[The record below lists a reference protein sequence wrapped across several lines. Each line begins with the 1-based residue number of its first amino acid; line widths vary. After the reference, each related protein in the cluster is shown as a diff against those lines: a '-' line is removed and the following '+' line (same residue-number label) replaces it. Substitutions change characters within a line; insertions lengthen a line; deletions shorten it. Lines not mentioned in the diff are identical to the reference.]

1 MTKTASYEPH
11 WLLPTFINLMSGGI
25 AGCVSKT
32 AVAPLDRVKIL
43 FQTRNEHYLSSIQS
57 SFGVFKTI
65 ARIKRE
71 EGISHLWKGNTAT
84 LWRVFPYASIQ
95 FVSYEIFKKRIP
107 RADHSPQNIG
117 FKPFYHLVCGS
128 SAGCV
133 ATIFTYP
140 LDMIRARM
148 ASQVHRNV
156 YRNSWHGLT
165 VMKRE
170 EGYRSWFKGMRT
182 TIQGIIPYAGVNFS
196 TFETLKFFAP
206 KNENGDLPTF
216 WKLVCGG
223 IAGPVGQTVS
233 YPWDLVRRR
242 QQTWGF
248 APGTEDVGK
257 IGTCASFRKIVRMEG
272 FFGLWRGISINYLKA
287 TPTVAIAFTVYETIQ
302 SNLQFV
308 LL

>member
-1 MTKTASYEPH
+1 MFVVPPPENIVSSPYCHHPH
-11 WLLPTFINLMSGGI
+11 RPQSPPLFSSPLLKFTPPSPILPTS
-25 AGCVSKT
+25 T
-32 AVAPLDRVKIL
+32 VA
-43 FQTRNEHYLSSIQS
+43 
-57 SFGVFKTI
+57 
-65 ARIKRE
+65 
-71 EGISHLWKGNTAT
+71 SHGH
-84 LWRVFPYASIQ
+84 PQ
-95 FVSYEIFKKRIP
+95 RIP